1 MKQKGKRSLFVTL
14 ETNDK
19 YENFNYMVNWS
30 SYDVLLINK
39 LMKTTFK
46 LIYRLPMKK
55 HTPICISVISIT
67 HGTDFLM
74 FPHHFLPLL
83 FHLHIQYLLLHH
95 RLFGEKYIHIAY
107 NVIITK
113 NDYVAITSA
122 FTKQLYNKNW
132 TILHIFFKDAS
143 HRYRTVI
150 FLNTSEL
157 LNTTCGQN
165 H

>member
-1 MKQKGKRSLFVTL
+1 M
-14 ETNDK
+14 
-19 YENFNYMVNWS
+19 
-30 SYDVLLINK
+30 LLINE

-95 RLFGEKYIHIAY
+95 HLFGEKYIHIAY

-122 FTKQLYNKNW
+122 STKQLYNKN
-132 TILHIFFKDAS
+132 
-143 HRYRTVI
+143 
-150 FLNTSEL
+150 
-157 LNTTCGQN
+157 
-165 H
+165 